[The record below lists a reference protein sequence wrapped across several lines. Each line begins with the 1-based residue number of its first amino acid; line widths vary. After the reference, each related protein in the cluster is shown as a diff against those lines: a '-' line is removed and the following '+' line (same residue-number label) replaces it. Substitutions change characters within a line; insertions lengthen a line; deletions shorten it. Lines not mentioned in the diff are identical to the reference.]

1 MAAKLVARLLTPA
14 TAVFFDSLLTDLF
27 TMVLLP
33 VPVLGVALL
42 YFDIRRK
49 RDNFTTDRLRSD
61 LAALRG

>member
-1 MAAKLVARLLTPA
+1 MVAKLIAGALIPA
-14 TAVFFDSLLTDLF
+14 TAASSTRCSAICL

-49 RDNFTTDRLRSD
+49 RDGFTAENLRSD